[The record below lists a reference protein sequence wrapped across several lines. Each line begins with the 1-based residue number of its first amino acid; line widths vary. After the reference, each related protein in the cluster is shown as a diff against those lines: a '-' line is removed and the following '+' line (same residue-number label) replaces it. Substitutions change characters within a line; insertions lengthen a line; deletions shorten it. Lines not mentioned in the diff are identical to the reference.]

1 MNGLRARWPLAS
13 AAKMWS
19 RMKPRARWAAAAG
32 VLLAISLIAFRPDSS
47 PSDRSSSPQTSLR
60 RYAVMTPALGGYGPS
75 RYVTAASNTYL
86 VQPGD
91 TLSLIASRFRVTET
105 DLQTLNHLADA
116 QSLYA
121 GQHLLIPESSVK

>member
-1 MNGLRARWPLAS
+1 
-13 AAKMWS
+13 
-19 RMKPRARWAAAAG
+19 MKPKARLGAAAG
-32 VLLAISLIAFRPDSS
+32 VLLALSLIAFRPESS

-60 RYAVMTPALGGYGPS
+60 RYTVMTPALGGYGPS
-75 RYVTAASNTYL
+75 RYVTAAANMYL

-121 GQHLLIPESSVK
+121 GQHLLIPESSAK

>member
-1 MNGLRARWPLAS
+1 
-13 AAKMWS
+13 
-19 RMKPRARWAAAAG
+19 MKPRARWWGAAAG
-32 VLLAISLIAFRPDSS
+32 VLLALSLIAFRPDSS

-60 RYAVMTPALGGYGPS
+60 RYTVMTPARGGYGPS
-75 RYVTAASNTYL
+75 RFVTAASNIYL

-121 GQHLLIPESSVK
+121 GQHLLIPESSAK